1 MKKQN
6 NPGSMVYALCD
17 WIAALVSWILF
28 FSTRKII
35 LEGYQWSDIRLF
47 THDIKFIY
55 GLALIPLGWLLLYYV
70 TGTYTNIYRKS
81 RISEMLFTFFT
92 VLSGVVIMFFVV
104 LLDDAVRRYSDYYIT
119 LLLLF
124 STQFILTVFVRLLLL
139 NKAKNEIL
147 KGHKG
152 FRTIIIGG
160 NARAVEVY
168 LNITHRKETLGY
180 IFKGFIDTNGNSTNG
195 LAAHLN
201 CLGKMDQLTHV
212 IDELRIEEVIIAIE
226 SSEHPRINHIINQ
239 LVNKNVLIKIIPD
252 AYDILSGS
260 VRMQHI
266 MGAAFI
272 EIYPELMA
280 RWQYILKRFFDVFVS
295 TVVMLLLLPLYLFI
309 AVKVRLSSTGPILY
323 RQVRVGLHGKP
334 FTIYKFRSMYTD
346 AEQAGPALSK
356 KDDSRITP
364 WGRIMRKWRLDELP
378 QFYNVLIGEMSLV
391 GPRPERQ
398 FYIDQIIARTEDY
411 KHLQRVQPGLTSW
424 GMVQFGYAQ
433 DIDEMIRRMKYDLIY
448 IENMSLLLDLKILL
462 YTVRVILQGRGK

>member
-1 MKKQN
+1 M
-6 NPGSMVYALCD
+6 
-17 WIAALVSWILF
+17 
-28 FSTRKII
+28 
-35 LEGYQWSDIRLF
+35 
-47 THDIKFIY
+47 
-55 GLALIPLGWLLLYYV
+55 
-70 TGTYTNIYRKS
+70 
-81 RISEMLFTFFT
+81 
-92 VLSGVVIMFFVV
+92 
-104 LLDDAVRRYSDYYIT
+104 
-119 LLLLF
+119 
-124 STQFILTVFVRLLLL
+124 
-139 NKAKNEIL
+139 
-147 KGHKG
+147 
-152 FRTIIIGG
+152 
-160 NARAVEVY
+160 
-168 LNITHRKETLGY
+168 
-180 IFKGFIDTNGNSTNG
+180 
-195 LAAHLN
+195 
-201 CLGKMDQLTHV
+201 
-212 IDELRIEEVIIAIE
+212 DELRIEEVIIAIE

-378 QFYNVLIGEMSLV
+378 QFYNVLKGEMSLV